1 MRTSIGIDVEAPP
14 ELVYRLARDVSAWE
28 RLLPHY
34 ARSRVVARHPDGALT
49 CAFVARRPMLPILGL
64 GLPVAWRSR
73 TWHDPA
79 TRRLFFV
86 HVAGA
91 TRGMAVTWTID
102 ALGGDLERTRIEIS
116 HDFSPRMPGLAAFV
130 DRWFTR
136 PIAGRT
142 LRTFK
147 QLAEAVRPVVGAM
160 SDATSDATS
169 ETSPVTNPSS

>member
-1 MRTSIGIDVEAPP
+1 MRRAGG
-14 ELVYRLARDVSAWE
+14 LV
-28 RLLPHY
+28 
-34 ARSRVVARHPDGALT
+34 RVR
-49 CAFVARRPMLPILGL
+49 PILFEGL
-64 GLPVAWRSR
+64 MLHASAPLS
-73 TWHDPA
+73 T
-79 TRRLFFV
+79 T
-86 HVAGA
+86 
-91 TRGMAVTWTID
+91 
-102 ALGGDLERTRIEIS
+102 LE
-116 HDFSPRMPGLAAFV
+116 RMPGLAAFV